1 MRLYRSQVPRIAE
14 DIINTFSLEGDIVVE
29 NAFKEEAERDL
40 RAIMEEYLRQESRV
54 VQETRALME
63 RRQITYDQFG
73 KIKSGVADEKG
84 HKTGDDGIRYI
95 ANQILE
101 MFMYSNNVEEVF
113 GDDRN
118 MRKTLMRIFRK
129 HLVEEA
135 DLDREVRGRL
145 KNLRPGSEK
154 WDIEY
159 RRVMDEVRRKRGLV

>member
-1 MRLYRSQVPRIAE
+1 MRLYRSQVPRISE
-14 DIINTFSLEGDIVVE
+14 DIIDTFILEGDLIVE
-29 NAFKEEAERDL
+29 ASAKEEAQRDL

-54 VQETRALME
+54 VQETRELME
-63 RRQITYDQFG
+63 ARQITYDQFG
-73 KIKSGVADEKG
+73 KVKSAVADEKS

-95 ANQILE
+95 ISQMLE
-101 MFMYSNNVEEVF
+101 MFMMSNNIEEVF

-159 RRVMDEVRRKRGLV
+159 KRVMDDVRRKRGLV

>member
-1 MRLYRSQVPRIAE
+1 MRMYRSQVPRIAE
-14 DIINTFSLEGDIVVE
+14 DIINTFVLDGDIVVE
-29 NAFKEEAERDL
+29 QASKEEAERDL
-40 RAIMEEYLRQESRV
+40 RAIMEEYLRQESKV
-54 VQETRALME
+54 VQETRRLME
-63 RRQITYDQFG
+63 QRQITYDKFG
-73 KIKSGVADEKG
+73 KVKAGVADEVG

-113 GDDRN
+113 GEDRL

>member
-14 DIINTFSLEGDIVVE
+14 DIIATFSLDGDIVVE
-29 NAFKEEAERDL
+29 ASYKEEAERDIH
-40 RAIMEEYLRQESRV
+40 AIMEEYLRQESRV
-54 VQETRALME
+54 VQETRELME
-63 RRQITYDQFG
+63 ARQITYDQFG
-73 KIKSGVADEKG
+73 KVKSTIAEEKS

-95 ANQILE
+95 ISQILE
-101 MFMYSNNVEEVF
+101 MFMMSNNVEEVF
-113 GDDRN
+113 GDDRK

-145 KNLRPGSEK
+145 KNMRPGSEK

-159 RRVMDEVRRKRGLV
+159 RRIMDDVRRKRGLV